1 MGFSQALSGLNA
13 QATNLDVIG
22 NNISNSQTVGF
33 KGGNAV
39 FADVFAGAKTGLGT
53 RVSTVMQDF
62 STGTLENTGR
72 NMDLAIDGGGFFRL
86 NQEEQI
92 VFSRNGQ
99 FNINSDGQI
108 VNAQGAR
115 LTGYP
120 AGAGTGGDPIELQVP
135 NAALQAQASTVID
148 AAFNLDASIP
158 AVPVGGF
165 DSTDPGTYSYANN
178 VTLYDSQGN
187 ARNTTIYFSK
197 VGDNSWEVR
206 MGQGTDIQDVAVDP
220 NPLEF
225 DENGIIQNAPLNQV
239 TFTPGGGV
247 ADIDIDLDL
256 TGTTQFADEFDM
268 KEVDQD
274 GYSSGSLI
282 GVEIDESGNLIGNYS
297 NEESRDL
304 GTVAL
309 VNFANEEGLTPMGD
323 NAWAASSTS
332 GQPLLGMAG
341 VGQFG
346 SIQSGVVENSN
357 VDLTRELVDMIIAQR
372 NYQANSQTIKVQDEV
387 LQSAVNLR

>member
-22 NNISNSQTVGF
+22 NNIANSQTVGY
-33 KGGNAV
+33 KGGKAI

-53 RVSTVMQDF
+53 RVSSVMQDF
-62 STGTLENTGR
+62 SNGTLENTGR

-86 NQEEQI
+86 SQDEQI

-99 FNINSDGQI
+99 FNINSEGHI

-120 AGAGTGGDPIELQVP
+120 AGTGTGADPVALEVP
-135 NAALQAQASTVID
+135 NTALQAQASTGID
-148 AAFNLDASIP
+148 AAFNLDAGVP
-158 AVPVGGF
+158 AVAIGF
-165 DSTDPGTYSYANN
+165 DPTNPDSYSYANN

-187 ARNTTIYFSK
+187 AHNTTLYFSK
-197 VGDNSWEVR
+197 IADNDWEVR
-206 MGQGTDIQDVAVDP
+206 MSPDGVAIEGP
-220 NPLEF
+220 ATLEF
-225 DENGIIQNAPLNQV
+225 DENGIIDGGNVDTTIFN
-239 TFTPGGGV
+239 FTPPGGV
-247 ADIDIDLDL
+247 AAMAITLDL
-256 TGTTQFADEFDM
+256 AGTTQFADSFDM
-268 KEVDQD
+268 KEASQD
-274 GYSSGSLI
+274 GYSSGALV
-282 GVEIDESGNLIGNYS
+282 GVQIDDAGNVIGNYA
-297 NEESRDL
+297 NEESRNL
-304 GTVAL
+304 GTIAL
-309 VNFANEEGLTPMGD
+309 VNFTNAEGLTPIGD
-323 NAWAASSTS
+323 NAWAVSTAS
-332 GQPLLGMAG
+332 GQPLLGVAG

-357 VDLTRELVDMIIAQR
+357 VDLTRQLVDMIIAQR